1 MNPLRYKLMISYL
14 PGMAAIVNSFQSP
27 DVQRAVFE
35 TLMEALNVKMEAET
49 VGAGA
54 VASTRVRTSVPAPR
68 LHTSPASTRQNS
80 DSAVLD
86 SGNDLAH
93 DLAEGDSI
101 HSIGERQ
108 EAMS

>member
-27 DVQRAVFE
+27 DVQRVVFDS
-35 TLMEALNVKMEAET
+35 LMEALNVKMEVEAA
-49 VGAGA
+49 GAGTSTSSRARNA
-54 VASTRVRTSVPAPR
+54 VSTPR
-68 LHTSPASTRQNS
+68 LHTVTASAPLS

-86 SGNDLAH
+86 AGNDLAH

-101 HSIGERQ
+101 HSMGDRQ
-108 EAMS
+108 EAMP